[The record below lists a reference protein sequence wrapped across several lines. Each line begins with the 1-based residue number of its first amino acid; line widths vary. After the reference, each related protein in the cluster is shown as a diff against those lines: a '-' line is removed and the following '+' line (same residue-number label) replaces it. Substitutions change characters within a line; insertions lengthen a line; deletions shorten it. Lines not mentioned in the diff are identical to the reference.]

1 MTKVEELEKAVLML
15 EEQVATNKKM
25 SESYQVELDIAKKA
39 LADFNKP
46 ELTSAQFDMIYE
58 VVESGVD
65 RFDWNDTDNFDIEY
79 GIDYDG
85 RVNLETHEFR
95 NSDDLVQ
102 MVCDKVCKLFKEADC
117 PENDNSQLNIR
128 GEGGNVCKEVWDRRF
143 TKSPIE

>member
-1 MTKVEELEKAVLML
+1 MTKKEELEKAVLML

-46 ELTSAQFDMIYE
+46 ELTPSQMDDIYE
-58 VVESGVD
+58 AVESGVD
-65 RFDWNDTDNFDIEY
+65 RFDWSDTDNFDVEY

-102 MVCDKVCKLFKEADC
+102 MIVDKVSELFVEKLDTTEADNH
-117 PENDNSQLNIR
+117 PVEKLQ
-128 GEGGNVCKEVWDRRF
+128 G
-143 TKSPIE
+143 

>member
-1 MTKVEELEKAVLML
+1 MTKVKELEKAVLML
-15 EEQVATNKKM
+15 EEQVETNKTM

-46 ELTSAQFDMIYE
+46 ELTSAQFDTIYE

-65 RFDWNDTDNFDIEY
+65 AFDFSDTDNFDVEY

-102 MVCDKVCKLFKEADC
+102 MIVDKVSELFVEKLDTTED
-117 PENDNSQLNIR
+117 DNHAQI
-128 GEGGNVCKEVWDRRF
+128 D
-143 TKSPIE
+143 I